1 MDVILSRDVTT
12 ALYRTMYTIRR
23 VEESLIDLFH
33 QKIFP
38 GYLHS
43 CIGQEACAAGVCGTL
58 RQDDYVISNHR
69 ARGHLIAKGMQL
81 KPLIA
86 EMLGKATGISKGRGG
101 EMHAADPSR
110 GILGGNGIVGGG
122 IPISVGAGFSALMRA
137 TDQVTAVFFG
147 EGAANTG
154 GLSEALNLAAAW
166 SLPVV
171 FVCENNLYME
181 MCRIIDVVNLDDF
194 APRAHGYGIPGQS
207 IDGNDVLAVYAAA
220 CQAVARARAGDG
232 PTMLEL
238 KTYRWGGHFEGDP
251 CTYRTREEENEWK
264 QKCPVARGRTM
275 LLDEKI
281 LTAEEVVAF
290 ENGVEREIADAITFA
305 HESPLPESAEA
316 LQYVFAS

>member
-1 MDVILSRDVTT
+1 MDVTGSSGTKIS
-12 ALYRTMYTIRR
+12 LYRTMYTIRR

-33 QKIFP
+33 KKIFP

-43 CIGQEACAAGVCGTL
+43 CIGQEACAAGVCGAL
-58 RQDDYVISNHR
+58 RQDDYSISNHR
-69 ARGHLIAKGMQL
+69 ARGHLIAKGMEL

-86 EMLGKATGISKGRGG
+86 EMLGKTTGISKGRGG

-122 IPISVGAGFSALMRA
+122 IPISVGAGFSSLMRG

-181 MCRIIDVVNLDDF
+181 MCRITDVVKLADF
-194 APRAHGYGIPGQS
+194 APRAHGYGIPGLI
-207 IDGNDVLAVYAAA
+207 IDGNDVIAVYAAA

-232 PTMLEL
+232 PTFLEL

-251 CTYRTREEENEWK
+251 CTYRTREEEHEW
-264 QKCPVARGRTM
+264 QQQCPVARGRHM
-275 LLDEKI
+275 LLHENILSIERLDE
-281 LTAEEVVAF
+281 LEQD
-290 ENGVEREIADAITFA
+290 VEKEIAGAIIA
-305 HESPLPESAEA
+305 AREAPLPDAAEA
-316 LQYVFAS
+316 LHYVFAS